1 MPRNTSII
9 VRSLLASVGVHG
21 ILVAVVFLGGITL
34 FFIRSTPTPPL
45 IQLETRLQVS
55 LPLAKAPP
63 VEVVAP
69 PELLPELI
77 DSPPEVSPAVVER
90 LDLPDFLPEKPSLVP
105 PPVPLLEPS
114 QPLQP
119 REAPQEAGGLGFTPP
134 TRDHG
139 ACPSP
144 PYPERAVRRGWQGT
158 AWVRVKVSAVGLPEE
173 VVLTSSSGHSILDG
187 AAVVAIEQW
196 RLEPARR
203 DGHPVPGYLLVPV
216 RFRLRAPG
224 NP

>member
-1 MPRNTSII
+1 MPRNPSVI

-21 ILVAVVFLGGITL
+21 ILVAVVLMGGITL
-34 FFIRSTPTPPL
+34 FFIRSTPAPPL
-45 IQLETRLQVS
+45 IQLEPRLQVS
-55 LPLAKAPP
+55 LPLAEAPP

-77 DSPPEVSPAVVER
+77 DSSPEAPPTVVER
-90 LDLPDFLPEKPSLVP
+90 LDLPDFLPEKPSPAP

-114 QPLQP
+114 QPLHP
-119 REAPQEAGGLGFTPP
+119 REAPQEGGGLGFTPP
-134 TRDHG
+134 ALDPG

-158 AWVRVKVSAVGLPEE
+158 VLVRVKVSAVGLPEE
-173 VVLTSSSGHSILDG
+173 VVLTSRSGHSILDR
-187 AAVVAIEQW
+187 AAVGAIEQW
-196 RLEPARR
+196 RLEPARM
-203 DGHPVPGYLLVPV
+203 DGHPVAGYLLVPV